1 MAKQFIGQ
9 FIEKKFS
16 GKVDKAG
23 KPYVCHLNSVAMSV
37 LDTYFDFDETFL
49 DELEATALLH
59 DIFEDTDATEVEVRN
74 LIGVDDKVIEA
85 LWVLTRSKDD
95 TYMDYIEKVS
105 KNEIATIVKLAD
117 LKHNMDITR
126 YDTLDDGVFSLLKRY
141 HKAYKHLIDL
151 TKGNNYE
158 RI

>member
-1 MAKQFIGQ
+1 MAKQFIGE

-23 KPYVCHLNSVAMSV
+23 KPYVCHLNSVAMNV

-126 YDTLDDGVFSLLKRY
+126 YDVLEDSAFSLLKRY
-141 HKAYKHLIDL
+141 HKAYKFL
-151 TKGNNYE
+151 TELRKEKGF
-158 RI
+158 